1 MPGSILDIFHW
12 MTYMRFQYLSG
23 HFDTKVGLKG
33 QSSSY
38 SQIAKTIGIEPEAI
52 LFLTD
57 IPAGKIIHSIQ

>member
-1 MPGSILDIFHW
+1 